1 MNLQSELHSRV
12 NFLFKEKL
20 QRERMLRDRGIKDFS
35 SDPSWCE
42 TKKQIDKAEAE
53 LRKLLK

>member
-1 MNLQSELHSRV
+1 MNLQSELHDRAD
-12 NFLFKEKL
+12 FLLREKQ

-42 TKKQIDKAEAE
+42 TRKQLDKAEAE

>member
-12 NFLFKEKL
+12 NFLCKEKQ

-35 SDPSWCE
+35 SDPTWCD
-42 TKKQIDKAEAE
+42 TKKQLDKAETE